1 MSLKINHVYL
11 LIVFGIAALAGYAL
25 FAANGAETDIPLAN
39 AIGGGIAFFV
49 TLSGAVAVSAGSK
62 GATMNIRILSKVFFA
77 VILFQQIVFTFVPF
91 RIAPY
96 IIITS
101 VLTLVYLM
109 VAYAIGRS
117 MG

>member
-1 MSLKINHVYL
+1 VSLKINHVYL

-49 TLSGAVAVSAGSK
+49 TLSGAVAVSAGTK
-62 GATMNIRILSKVFFA
+62 GATMNMRIVSKIFFT
-77 VILFQQIVFTFVPF
+77 VLLLQQIIFTLVPF

-96 IIITS
+96 IIITG